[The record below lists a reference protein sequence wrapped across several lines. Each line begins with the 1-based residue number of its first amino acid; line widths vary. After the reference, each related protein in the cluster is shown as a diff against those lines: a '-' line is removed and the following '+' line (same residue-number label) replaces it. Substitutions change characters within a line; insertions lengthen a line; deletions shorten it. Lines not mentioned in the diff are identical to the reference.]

1 MLSEADE
8 IERLSKGAQ
17 VVIFH
22 SPLTDLGGLDHEL
35 NRRGKR
41 WNAVEMAMGDP
52 RNRERYHELKR
63 FTGQTTLPQVFIDGR
78 FVGGIRSAREVL
90 RHNESTAANPSPS
103 MSAAAVSCAA
113 VALLPFIGL
122 AAWLW
127 VHPAAHFSARLLA
140 VYGGIALA
148 VIGSI
153 HFGWALGE
161 HADEK
166 RYWWSALPPL
176 VGWILAVIPVGIAL
190 PLLAAAHAG
199 TWYGE
204 RRWFSGTFP
213 AWYRRLRAPMSWLAA
228 ACLLAAWIGTLV
240 HGA

>member
-1 MLSEADE
+1 MSETDD
-8 IERLSKGAQ
+8 IKQLSKSAQ

-41 WNAVEMAMGDP
+41 WKGVELPMGDP
-52 RNRERYHELKR
+52 ANRERYQELKR

-90 RHNESTAANPSPS
+90 RHDDGPAANPTAS
-103 MSAAAVSCAA
+103 MSAAAVACAA
-113 VALLPFIGL
+113 AALLPFLGL

-127 VHPAAHFSARLLA
+127 VHPAAHFAARLLT

-153 HFGWALGE
+153 HFGWALGK
-161 HADEK
+161 HADER

-176 VGWILAVIPVGIAL
+176 LGWILAVLPIGIAL

-204 RRWFSGTFP
+204 WRWFSGTFP

-228 ACLLAAWIGTLV
+228 ASLLAAWIAWLVYGT
-240 HGA
+240 

>member
-1 MLSEADE
+1 MNEADE
-8 IERLSKGAQ
+8 IERLSKSAQ

-52 RNRERYHELKR
+52 RNRDRYDALRH

-90 RHNESTAANPSPS
+90 RHDENAAANPGSL
-103 MSAAAVSCAA
+103 MSAAAVSSAA

-127 VHPAAHFSARLLA
+127 VYPSAQLAARLLA

-161 HADEK
+161 HAEEQ
-166 RYWWSALPPL
+166 RFWWSALPPL
-176 VGWILAVIPVGIAL
+176 AGWILAVLPVGIAL
-190 PLLAAAHAG
+190 PLLAAAHAV
-199 TWYGE
+199 TWFGE
-204 RRWFSGTFP
+204 WRWFSGTFP
-213 AWYRRLRAPMSWLAA
+213 AWYRHLRAPMSWLATA
-228 ACLLAAWIGTLV
+228 SLLAAWIARLLY
-240 HGA
+240 GA